1 MSLVSRSTC
10 ANPARSRLLD
20 GFAYRNFVEHSTD
33 KPARSRFHV
42 NATSSHRA
50 VPRVPD
56 LSTSQITNTGQQ
68 RLQPRQD
75 DALFNLIALAL
86 GAILGLI
93 HVPFPASW
101 LLPIP
106 LALVMLLILEQ
117 PSAKDSSRVGFFAG
131 LGFWAIHLFWL
142 PQSFAG
148 VFPSAA
154 VLVWLLMPLVWVIE
168 AGFWAF
174 TVWVSVRITPYY
186 WARLGVLCSGF
197 VILEWLRSLGPLAF
211 PWGNFGYALID
222 TPLAQVAAFGGVY
235 LESVLIL
242 LMAAGIVGLLRRDR
256 EWRVLALACGLW
268 AAGLL
273 WGLTQLN
280 PPPAT
285 APVLLVQPNIS
296 PLEKARNGLKDLET
310 FKKLS
315 QNAPPGALVIWPEA
329 AVNLSDALKS
339 GLVNPLVTGA
349 YEWINVAGRPQPK
362 NIVALVKYGKLE
374 DKSVKTKHV
383 PFGEAFPFRY
393 QLAFIYDPIFN
404 MLGIPGEGTAAEGGA
419 ISNLHLPGRVIGAF
433 VCYDSIFPEVPSV
446 FTRSGAQVLVL
457 PTNDAWFGGGI
468 GNSQHFAMDRMRAI
482 EQDRYFL
489 RSANTGITAIIDA
502 RGRVVTRL
510 PQNQASALEGLYAPL
525 DTKTLWVQ
533 FGDLFMFL
541 WIAIGVLFA
550 IWGHSAQRAQAE
562 RAAYYGPY
570 GSYGPATE
578 EFEV

>member
-1 MSLVSRSTC
+1 M
-10 ANPARSRLLD
+10 
-20 GFAYRNFVEHSTD
+20 
-33 KPARSRFHV
+33 
-42 NATSSHRA
+42 NATSNRQSI
-50 VPRVPD
+50 PRVPD
-56 LSTSQITNTGQQ
+56 LSKSQISNTGQQ
-68 RLQPRQD
+68 RLGPRQD
-75 DALFNLIALAL
+75 YALYNLIALAL

-117 PSAKDSSRVGFFAG
+117 ATAKDSSRVGFFAG

-154 VLVWLLMPLVWVIE
+154 VLIWLLMPLVWVIE
-168 AGFWAF
+168 AGFWALL
-174 TVWVSVRITPYY
+174 VWICVRITPYY

-235 LESVLIL
+235 LESVLVL
-242 LMAAGIVGLLRRDR
+242 LMAAGIVGVLHRNR
-256 EWRVLALACGLW
+256 EWRVLALAGGLW

-273 WGLTQLN
+273 WGVTQLN
-280 PPPAT
+280 PPTAT
-285 APVLLVQPNIS
+285 APVLLVQNNID
-296 PLEKARNGLKDLET
+296 PRVKARQGLTDLENL
-310 FKKLS
+310 KRLS
-315 QNAPPGALVIWPEA
+315 ENAPPGALVVWPEA
-329 AVNLSDALKS
+329 SVYLQDALKA
-339 GLVNPLVTGA
+339 GLVNPLVTGT
-349 YEWINVAGRPQPK
+349 YEFVNVAGRNQAK
-362 NIVALVKYGKLE
+362 NIVALVKSGKLE
-374 DKSVKTKHV
+374 EKSSKVKPV
-383 PFGEAFPFRY
+383 PFGESFPFRY

-404 MLGIPGEGTAAEGGA
+404 ALGIPGEGTASEGGV

-433 VCYDSIFPEVPSV
+433 VCYDSIFPEVPSI

-468 GNSQHFAMDRMRAI
+468 GNSQHFAMDRMRSI

-489 RSANTGITAIIDA
+489 RAANTGITAIIDA

-510 PQNQASALEGLYAPL
+510 PQNQAGALEGLYAPL

-541 WIAIGVLFA
+541 WVAIGVLFA
-550 IWGHSAQRAQAE
+550 IWGHSAQRAEAE

-570 GSYGPATE
+570 GSYGPKTE

>member
-1 MSLVSRSTC
+1 M
-10 ANPARSRLLD
+10 
-20 GFAYRNFVEHSTD
+20 
-33 KPARSRFHV
+33 
-42 NATSSHRA
+42 NATSRQPI
-50 VPRVPD
+50 PRVPD
-56 LSTSQITNTGQQ
+56 LSRSSQITNTGQQ
-68 RLQPRQD
+68 RLGPRQD
-75 DALFNLIALAL
+75 YALFNLIALAL
-86 GAILGLI
+86 GAVLGLV

-117 PSAKDSSRVGFFAG
+117 ASAKDSSRVGFFAG

-148 VFPSAA
+148 VFPNAA
-154 VLVWLLMPLVWVIE
+154 VLIWLLMPLVWVIE
-168 AGFWAF
+168 SGFWALL
-174 TVWVSVRITPYY
+174 VWISVRVTPYY

-235 LESVLIL
+235 LESVLVL
-242 LMAAGIVGLLRRDR
+242 MMAAGIVGLLHQSR
-256 EWRVLALACGLW
+256 EWRVLALAGGLW
-268 AAGLL
+268 TAGLL
-273 WGLTQLN
+273 WGVTQLN
-280 PPPAT
+280 PPTAT
-285 APVLLVQPNIS
+285 APVLLVQNNID
-296 PLEKARNGLKDLET
+296 PRVKARQGLNDL
-310 FKKLS
+310 KNLKRLS
-315 QNAPPGALVIWPEA
+315 ENAPPGALVVWPEA
-329 AVNLSDALKS
+329 SVYLQDALKS
-339 GLVNPLVTGA
+339 GLVNPLVTGT
-349 YEWINVAGRPQPK
+349 YEFVNIAGRNQAK
-362 NIVALVKYGKLE
+362 NIVALVKSGKLE
-374 DKSVKTKHV
+374 DKSSKAKPV

-404 MLGIPGEGTAAEGGA
+404 ALGIPGEGTASEGGRVG
-419 ISNLHLPGRVIGAF
+419 NLYLPGRVIGAF
-433 VCYDSIFPEVPSV
+433 VCYDSIFPEVPSI

-489 RSANTGITAIIDA
+489 RAANTGITAIIDA

-510 PQNQASALEGLYAPL
+510 PQNQAGALEGLYAPL

-541 WIAIGVLFA
+541 WVAIGVLFA
-550 IWGHSAQRAQAE
+550 IWGHTAKRAEAE
-562 RAAYYGPY
+562 REAYYGPY
-570 GSYGPATE
+570 GSYGPKTE
-578 EFEV
+578 EFEI